1 VSHMYARL
9 RNCYERRRSDVVCL
23 VTLSLPLV
31 LAAVFLALS
40 NGANDN
46 FKGVASLF
54 GSRTVGYKVALAW
67 ATVTTAAGS
76 LAAVALTE
84 GLLKRFSGRGLVPD
98 ALASSEPYLVAIV
111 VGAALTVLVAS
122 VLGLPISTTHAI
134 TGAMVGSG
142 WMAVGSVVQLGALGQ
157 AVVLPLLLSPVL
169 AVALGAVV
177 YASLKALRGAV
188 GVTRAED
195 SCVCLVE
202 TAAVAIGR
210 GGAMAL
216 QSTPPAMRLTVAHKA
231 ECEGRYAG
239 RMCGVPGQR
248 VVDVGH
254 FVSAGIVGFA
264 RGLNDTPKIAA
275 VLLASPILG
284 PTASLVAVTAAM
296 AVGGLVGAR
305 RVAETM
311 SHRVTAMSTGQGLS
325 ASLATGSLVLAA
337 SLVGLPVSTT
347 HVSVGSL
354 VGIGLMNGKA
364 DLAVIRNIVLSWVAT
379 LPVAAVLA
387 ALVYLLARGSAG

>member
-1 VSHMYARL
+1 M
-9 RNCYERRRSDVVCL
+9 
-23 VTLSLPLV
+23 TLSLLLV
-31 LAAVFLALS
+31 LAVVFLALS

-76 LAAVALTE
+76 LAAIALAE
-84 GLLKRFSGRGLVPD
+84 ALLKRFSGKGLVPD

-111 VGAALTVLVAS
+111 AGAALTVLVAS

-142 WMAVGSVVQLGALGQ
+142 WMAVGSVVQLGALGTT
-157 AVVLPLLLSPVL
+157 VVLPLLLSPAL
-169 AVALGAVV
+169 AVALGAGF
-177 YASLKALRGAV
+177 YALLKALRGAM

-195 SCVCLVE
+195 SCVCVVE
-202 TAAVAIGR
+202 TPALSIST

-216 QSTPPAMRLTVAHKA
+216 RATPPALRLKVAHNA
-231 ECEGRYAG
+231 DCEGRYAG
-239 RMCGVPGQR
+239 RVFGVSGQR
-248 VVDVGH
+248 LVDIGH
-254 FVSAGIVGFA
+254 FVSAGVVSFA

-284 PTASLVAVTAAM
+284 PQASLVVVAAAM
-296 AVGGLVGAR
+296 GIGGIVGAR

-311 SHRVTAMSTGQGLS
+311 SHKVTAMSTGQGLS
-325 ASLATGSLVLAA
+325 ASVATGSLVLAA
-337 SLVGLPVSTT
+337 SLAGLPVSTT
-347 HVSVGSL
+347 HVSVSAL
-354 VGIGLMNGKA
+354 AGIGLMNGKA
-364 DLAVIRNIVLSWVAT
+364 DLSVIRNVVLSWVVT
-379 LPVAAVLA
+379 LPVAAVLS
-387 ALVYLLARGSAG
+387 ALVYLLARP

>member
-1 VSHMYARL
+1 
-9 RNCYERRRSDVVCL
+9 
-23 VTLSLPLV
+23 VTLSLL
-31 LAAVFLALS
+31 LALAVVFLALS

-54 GSRTVGYKVALAW
+54 GSRTVGYRVALAW

-76 LAAVALTE
+76 LAAIALADA
-84 GLLKRFSGRGLVPD
+84 LVKRFSGKGLVPD
-98 ALASSEPYLVAIV
+98 ALATSEPYLVAIV
-111 VGAALTVLVAS
+111 VGAALTVLVAN

-142 WMAVGSVVQLGALGQ
+142 WMAVGSAVQLAVLGT

-169 AVALGAVV
+169 AVALGATV
-177 YASLKALRGAV
+177 YAALRAIRGAV
-188 GVTRAED
+188 GVRGAED
-195 SCVCLVE
+195 SCVCVVE
-202 TAAVAIGR
+202 TPGTTLTPD
-210 GGAMAL
+210 GTMAL
-216 QSTPPAMRLTVAHKA
+216 RATAPVLRFTVAHTA
-231 ECEGRYAG
+231 DCEGRYAG
-239 RMCGVPGQR
+239 RVFGISGQR
-248 VVDVGH
+248 LVDAGH
-254 FVSAGIVGFA
+254 FVSAGVVSFA

-284 PTASLVAVTAAM
+284 PKASLVTVAAAM

-337 SLVGLPVSTT
+337 SLAGLPVSTT

-354 VGIGLMNGKA
+354 VGIGMMNGKA
-364 DLAVIRNIVLSWVAT
+364 DLSVIGNIVLSWVAT
-379 LPVAAVLA
+379 LPIAAVLS
-387 ALVYLLARGSAG
+387 ALVYLLARS

>member
-1 VSHMYARL
+1 
-9 RNCYERRRSDVVCL
+9 
-23 VTLSLPLV
+23 VTLGLLLV
-31 LAAVFLALS
+31 LAIVFLALS

-54 GSRTVGYKVALAW
+54 GSRTIGYKAALAW

-76 LAAVALTE
+76 LAAIALAE
-84 GLLKRFSGRGLVPD
+84 ALLKRFSGKGLVPD

-111 VGAALTVLVAS
+111 VGAALTVLIAS

-142 WMAVGSVVQLGALGQ
+142 WMAVGSAVQLGALGK
-157 AVVLPLLLSPVL
+157 AVVLPLLLAPVL
-169 AVALGAVV
+169 AVALGAGV
-177 YASLKALRGAV
+177 YAALKALRGAM

-195 SCVCLVE
+195 SCVCVVE
-202 TAAVAIGR
+202 APALSIST

-216 QSTPPAMRLTVAHKA
+216 RATPPAMRLKVAHNA
-231 ECEGRYAG
+231 DCEGRYAVRVLGISG
-239 RMCGVPGQR
+239 RR
-248 VVDVGH
+248 LVDIGH
-254 FVSAGIVGFA
+254 FISAGVVSFA

-284 PTASLVAVTAAM
+284 PQASLVVVATAM
-296 AVGGLVGAR
+296 AIGGLVGAR

-311 SHRVTAMSTGQGLS
+311 SHKVTAMSTGQGLS

-337 SLVGLPVSTT
+337 SLAGLPVSTT

-354 VGIGLMNGKA
+354 AGIGLMNGKA
-364 DLAVIRNIVLSWVAT
+364 DLSVIRTIVLSWVAT
-379 LPVAAVLA
+379 LPIAAVLS
-387 ALVYLLARGSAG
+387 ALVYLLARP

>member
-1 VSHMYARL
+1 
-9 RNCYERRRSDVVCL
+9 
-23 VTLSLPLV
+23 VTLSVLLV
-31 LAAVFLALS
+31 VAVIFLALS

-76 LAAVALTE
+76 LAAIALAE
-84 GLLKRFSGRGLVPD
+84 ALLKRFSGKGLVPD
-98 ALASSEPYLVAIV
+98 ALATSEPYLVAIV

-142 WMAVGSVVQLGALGQ
+142 WMAVGSAVQLGALGKT
-157 AVVLPLLLSPVL
+157 VVLPLLLSPVL
-169 AVALGAVV
+169 AVALGAAV
-177 YASLKALRGAV
+177 YFVLKGIRRAV

-195 SCVCLVE
+195 SCLCVVE
-202 TAAVAIGR
+202 TPVQSIST

-216 QSTPPAMRLTVAHKA
+216 QATAPSSFRVTIAHQA

-239 RMCGVPGQR
+239 RVFGISGQR
-248 VVDVGH
+248 IVDVGH
-254 FVSAGIVGFA
+254 FISAGVVSFA

-275 VLLASPILG
+275 VLLASPLLG
-284 PTASLVAVTAAM
+284 PQASLVAVAAAM
-296 AVGGLVGAR
+296 AIGGVVGAR

-311 SHRVTAMSTGQGLS
+311 SHKVTTMSTGQGLS
-325 ASLATGSLVLAA
+325 ASLSTGTLVLAA
-337 SLVGLPVSTT
+337 SLAGLPVSTT
-347 HVSVGSL
+347 HVTVGSL

-364 DLAVIRNIVLSWVAT
+364 DLSVIRNIVLSWVAT
-379 LPVAAVLA
+379 LPIAAVLSG
-387 ALVYLLARGSAG
+387 LVYLLARP

>member
-1 VSHMYARL
+1 M
-9 RNCYERRRSDVVCL
+9 
-23 VTLSLPLV
+23 TLSLLLV
-31 LAAVFLALS
+31 LAVVFLALS

-54 GSRTVGYKVALAW
+54 GSRTVGYRVALAW

-76 LAAVALTE
+76 LAAIALAE
-84 GLLKRFSGRGLVPD
+84 ALLKRFSGKGLVPD

-142 WMAVGSVVQLGALGQ
+142 WMAVGSAVQLGALGTT
-157 AVVLPLLLSPVL
+157 VVLPLLLSPVL
-169 AVALGAVV
+169 AVALGAAV
-177 YASLKALRGAV
+177 YAVLRALRA
-188 GVTRAED
+188 
-195 SCVCLVE
+195 
-202 TAAVAIGR
+202 AIGR
-210 GGAMAL
+210 DAGRGFL
-216 QSTPPAMRLTVAHKA
+216 RLRRRDARRSSIARAARWPCRRRRRRCGSRSRTQAD
-231 ECEGRYAG
+231 CEGRYAG
-239 RMCGVPGQR
+239 RVFGVSGQR
-248 VVDVGH
+248 LVDIGH
-254 FVSAGIVGFA
+254 FISAGVVSFA

-284 PTASLVAVTAAM
+284 PKASLVAVAAAM
-296 AVGGLVGAR
+296 AIGGLVGAR

-311 SHRVTAMSTGQGLS
+311 SHKVTAMSTGQGLS

-337 SLVGLPVSTT
+337 SLAGLPVSTT

-364 DLAVIRNIVLSWVAT
+364 DLSVIRNIVLSWVAT
-379 LPVAAVLA
+379 LPIAAVLS
-387 ALVYLLARGSAG
+387 ALVYLLARA

>member
-1 VSHMYARL
+1 M
-9 RNCYERRRSDVVCL
+9 
-23 VTLSLPLV
+23 TLSLLLV
-31 LAAVFLALS
+31 LAVVFLALS

-76 LAAVALTE
+76 LAAIVLAE
-84 GLLKRFSGRGLVPD
+84 ALLKRFSGKGLVPD
-98 ALASSEPYLVAIV
+98 ALAGSEPYLVAIV

-142 WMAVGSVVQLGALGQ
+142 WMAVGSAVQVAVLGKT
-157 AVVLPLLLSPVL
+157 VVLPLLLSPVL
-169 AVALGAVV
+169 AVALGAAV
-177 YASLKALRGAV
+177 YAVLRAV
-188 GVTRAED
+188 RAAMGVTRAED
-195 SCVCLVE
+195 SCLCVVE
-202 TAAVAIGR
+202 TPALSISS
-210 GGAMAL
+210 GAMAL
-216 QSTPPAMRLTVAHKA
+216 RATPPALQLKVAHAA

-239 RMCGVPGQR
+239 RVFGVSGQR
-248 VVDVGH
+248 LVDIGH
-254 FVSAGIVGFA
+254 FISAGVVSFA

-284 PTASLVAVTAAM
+284 PKASLVAVAAAM
-296 AVGGLVGAR
+296 GIGGLVGAR

-311 SHRVTAMSTGQGLS
+311 SHKVTALSTGQGLS

-337 SLVGLPVSTT
+337 SLAGLPVSTT

-354 VGIGLMNGKA
+354 AGIGLMNGKA
-364 DLAVIRNIVLSWVAT
+364 DLSVIRNIVLSWVAT
-379 LPVAAVLA
+379 LPIAAVLS
-387 ALVYLLARGSAG
+387 ALVYLLAKW